1 VQVRF
6 TPSLGV
12 MRPVCAHLN
21 FMATEAT
28 NPATGGKLT
37 PEQKQTLLLIQQS
50 GYSAEQLTQLLYY
63 VGGAELPEFVTDLN
77 NLLDDYLSQVDQVS
91 GPELAALSKLHSFT
105 RMLDSVLH
113 HQ

>member
-1 VQVRF
+1 
-6 TPSLGV
+6 
-12 MRPVCAHLN
+12 MK
-21 FMATEAT
+21 ATTAT

-50 GYSAEQLTQLLYY
+50 GYTAEQLTQLFYY
-63 VGGAELPEFVTDLN
+63 VGGVELPEFVTDLN

>member
-1 VQVRF
+1 
-6 TPSLGV
+6 
-12 MRPVCAHLN
+12 
-21 FMATEAT
+21 MATEAT

-50 GYSAEQLTQLLYY
+50 GYSAEQLTPLLYY

-77 NLLDDYLSQVDQVS
+77 NLLDDYLGPVDKVS
-91 GPELAALSKLHSFT
+91 GPDSADLSKLNCFT
-105 RMLDSVLH
+105 RMPASVLH